1 MRSKTG
7 KAKEEL
13 ECWILKRRF
22 RQFSL
27 HILLRRYF
35 VASKP
40 QTSKLRV
47 RKCTTRFRE
56 NGVVKR

>member
-27 HILLRRYF
+27 HILLRRYS
-35 VASKP
+35 VASN
-40 QTSKLRV
+40 SRDCGFESRRRRNFCVIL
-47 RKCTTRFRE
+47 
-56 NGVVKR
+56 